1 MEAAE
6 HSDILET
13 STKQP
18 VLEKTKD
25 FVRQT
30 TTETKRHVD
39 EALAKVPAKTWT
51 EPLGKACAVT
61 GGLSGNSV
69 PGNFGGIKASHPWKH
84 CWNVLNTS
92 LHV

>member
-30 TTETKRHVD
+30 TAETKRHVD
-39 EALAKVPAKTWT
+39 EALAKVGAKTWS

-61 GGLSGNSV
+61 GGLSGNYV
-69 PGNFGGIKASHPWKH
+69 PCNFGGIKASHPW
-84 CWNVLNTS
+84 
-92 LHV
+92 